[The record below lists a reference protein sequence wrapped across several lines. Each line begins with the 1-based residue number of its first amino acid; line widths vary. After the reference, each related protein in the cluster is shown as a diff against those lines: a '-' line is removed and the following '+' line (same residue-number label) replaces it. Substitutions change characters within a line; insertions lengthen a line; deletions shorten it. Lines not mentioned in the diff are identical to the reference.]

1 MIFPSPENSSY
12 YIRNLPHPSSL
23 YPPPPLVMGVVAVC
37 HCGDVGTLQAMMT
50 QHPKVDV
57 TMTTEGEGYKAHHY
71 QNRSGVTHVLYIY
84 MYTPTPPHVDK
95 IVVGGVW

>member
-37 HCGDVGTLQAMMT
+37 HCGDMGTLQAMMT
-50 QHPKVDV
+50 WHPKVDV
-57 TMTTEGEGYKAHHY
+57 TMTTEGEGYTAHQH
-71 QNRSGVTHVLYIY
+71 QNRSEESHMYIY
-84 MYTPTPPHVDK
+84 ITYTNTFTCR
-95 IVVGGVW
+95 